1 MELVTVKP
9 AAGALVEEG
18 SGSVAGAGSIPA
30 MVAAQQQLLHEQV
43 DQLQRLVVAQCRL
56 TGVNPLA
63 QEMAAGALSIKIGK
77 RPRDL
82 LNPKAVKY
90 MQSLFALKDTLGKRE
105 TRELSLLCGVTVT
118 QVREFFTIQKSRV
131 RKFVRLSQE
140 KALRIETPKE
150 QDNAYSIDSE
160 QIPLDIEA
168 QAEVIEPLSTL
179 EPVVLQS
186 SLQPTDVPQVS
197 LQSMAL
203 QQSDL
208 QHMEVFQNTLHKAEA
223 QQNFAA
229 PMMPPGTMVMQ
240 PTDAKISSDS
250 VQKDIKQEETHPGVE
265 SEDKKFL
272 ESIFALMQKEET
284 FSGQVKLMEWILQI
298 NNATVLSRFVTMGG
312 LTIMSTWLSQAAIE
326 EQTSVIHV
334 IFKAL
339 PVHMS
344 VVLQTINR
352 LRFYRTQDISSRAR
366 NLLSRLSKV
375 LVRIQAL
382 KQPQKDSI
390 CKQRI
395 SEILR
400 DESWKSEVDITEKIL
415 ALADGAN
422 ESRKPE
428 PKKTPMLLTASAD
441 ETNKRSSVQTK
452 SKQKR
457 KVLLVEHP
465 NKKVAGKNAN
475 SVRNT
480 STNNS
485 RPLSADDIQKAK
497 MRAMFMQEKYGKVDT
512 NKASDKP
519 QAMETPKR
527 AGLVNSNASPMPIS
541 PRTSAARPVDPSPST
556 SKQSTD
562 SQPDNREISGG
573 LKLDIGSK
581 TNVIE
586 KLDSKRVLWQ
596 IPPAVWIDPSWS
608 VGAGDNSKEV
618 EVQTQRN
625 RREKETFYASQKDI
639 PTNPKDPWDLEMDFD
654 DSLTPEIPID
664 QTPDVD
670 AMETDS
676 VRAAPIAV
684 APVKDKQIESTSSTS
699 GAVADGAGADTD
711 YELLTVLLKNP
722 ELVFA
727 LTSNNKGEN
736 MPNEQTIALL
746 DTLKQT
752 GLSLSELVN
761 SLGNGAGFPKEPEP
775 EAEPLPASLPSPTP
789 PDRTSMA
796 VWRPENPMQ
805 VMAPNLQQPCLSSRG
820 NTPPIANA
828 MQQSFSN
835 VVSSLPSQLY
845 ASVSVLPAQIQA
857 NTPSLPQLAVSVNPP
872 IRHVS
877 PVNNHPN
884 RALVHQHNQQY
895 ALLSDPVA
903 TPLHQQAAVSKSTH
917 GVQSIPNP
925 AVARSSVPEPNASYT
940 TLPWQSSAA
949 DIIHTGRNAATDPW
963 AARTTNSYNT
973 ASANTVPFAN
983 QNAYGD
989 QSSHTAYNS
998 YGSAAVSSHSVLPG
1012 HGHDRNGYSRPT
1024 VSEYQS
1030 LMVQDSHRRHSRSPD
1045 PGVVRDYGGTQG
1057 YNQQSRTHWSAGQGQ
1072 QSYNPEPSRQWS
1084 SSQAHQGYTP
1094 AESSRQWS
1102 TAHQSYTPEPS
1113 RQRSSERQGYNV
1125 EPSRSWSSGQ
1135 QGQNPEASR
1144 QWNRGKQDPY
1154 YNPSDGRR
1162 SYDQHRRR

>member
-1 MELVTVKP
+1 LPLV
-9 AAGALVEEG
+9 A
-18 SGSVAGAGSIPA
+18 
-30 MVAAQQQLLHEQV
+30 
-43 DQLQRLVVAQCRL
+43 
-56 TGVNPLA
+56 
-63 QEMAAGALSIKIGK
+63 
-77 RPRDL
+77 
-82 LNPKAVKY
+82 
-90 MQSLFALKDTLGKRE
+90 
-105 TRELSLLCGVTVT
+105 
-118 QVREFFTIQKSRV
+118 
-131 RKFVRLSQE
+131 
-140 KALRIETPKE
+140 
-150 QDNAYSIDSE
+150 
-160 QIPLDIEA
+160 
-168 QAEVIEPLSTL
+168 
-179 EPVVLQS
+179 
-186 SLQPTDVPQVS
+186 
-197 LQSMAL
+197 
-203 QQSDL
+203 
-208 QHMEVFQNTLHKAEA
+208 
-223 QQNFAA
+223 
-229 PMMPPGTMVMQ
+229 
-240 PTDAKISSDS
+240 
-250 VQKDIKQEETHPGVE
+250 
-265 SEDKKFL
+265 
-272 ESIFALMQKEET
+272 
-284 FSGQVKLMEWILQI
+284 
-298 NNATVLSRFVTMGG
+298 
-312 LTIMSTWLSQAAIE
+312 
-326 EQTSVIHV
+326 
-334 IFKAL
+334 
-339 PVHMS
+339 
-344 VVLQTINR
+344 
-352 LRFYRTQDISSRAR
+352 
-366 NLLSRLSKV
+366 
-375 LVRIQAL
+375 
-382 KQPQKDSI
+382 
-390 CKQRI
+390 
-395 SEILR
+395 
-400 DESWKSEVDITEKIL
+400 
-415 ALADGAN
+415 
-422 ESRKPE
+422 
-428 PKKTPMLLTASAD
+428 
-441 ETNKRSSVQTK
+441 
-452 SKQKR
+452 
-457 KVLLVEHP
+457 
-465 NKKVAGKNAN
+465 
-475 SVRNT
+475 
-480 STNNS
+480 
-485 RPLSADDIQKAK
+485 
-497 MRAMFMQEKYGKVDT
+497 
-512 NKASDKP
+512 
-519 QAMETPKR
+519 
-527 AGLVNSNASPMPIS
+527 
-541 PRTSAARPVDPSPST
+541 
-556 SKQSTD
+556 
-562 SQPDNREISGG
+562 
-573 LKLDIGSK
+573 
-581 TNVIE
+581 
-586 KLDSKRVLWQ
+586 
-596 IPPAVWIDPSWS
+596 AVWIDPSWS

-789 PDRTSMA
+789 PDRTSMVCLLAFPCYYPVFIPSSVIHVMFLWQA